1 MQHAHNAQ
9 NINFLK
15 WKIET
20 ANDPRRWTGER
31 AFYIIFRYRSSSRR
45 A

>member
-20 ANDPRRWTGER
+20 ANDPRRWTGR
-31 AFYIIFRYRSSSRR
+31 TCLLHNL
-45 A
+45 